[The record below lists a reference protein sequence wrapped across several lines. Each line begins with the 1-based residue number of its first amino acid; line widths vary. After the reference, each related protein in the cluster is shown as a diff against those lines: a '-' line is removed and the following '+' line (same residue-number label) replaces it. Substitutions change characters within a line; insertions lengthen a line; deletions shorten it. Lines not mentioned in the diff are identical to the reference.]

1 MELHNATR
9 VDKRDFITLPSTFIV
24 VVFVI
29 IIIIQN
35 FFQSHRFLQVAEVDF
50 M

>member
-9 VDKRDFITLPSTFIV
+9 VDKRDFTLPSTLIV

-35 FFQSHRFLQVAEVDF
+35 FFQSHRFLQIAEVDF